1 MHPTSGS
8 QGFPEL
14 ANPSEDLWM
23 QLPRLFARQSPGA
36 PIDVRRAVLQFL
48 LAGLVALLVIAT
60 IALLALRRE
69 SREEAIRDSANYTRL
84 LAETV
89 VAPTL
94 AESPDLLDGN
104 TEALAAFDQRIR
116 RRVLESESG
125 IVRVKIWRADG
136 HIVYSDLTDLIGQRF
151 DLDPD
156 ELDVL
161 RSGSVHAEI
170 SDLDKP
176 ENAGERLQ
184 GKLLEVYYPIRAP
197 SGELLLV
204 EAYQRF
210 AAVSSGGS
218 AVLRK
223 FLPIFLLSLIVLSLV
238 QAPLAWS
245 MARRL
250 RESQRERER
259 LLVSAIDASDTE
271 RRRIASAV
279 HDGPVQELAGLSF
292 ALAGAAD
299 RVNGTPPPDLQRSLE
314 DAAKAT
320 RGIMRQLRGMLVEI
334 HPPNLHAAGLEA
346 ALSDLL
352 APLPARGIETNLDV
366 VHIPEMEREVET
378 LLFRGAQEA
387 LRNVV
392 KHSQASH
399 VVVTL
404 TRQNGAARL
413 EVRDDGKGSDD
424 TLRELRRAEGHM
436 GLSLLT
442 DLVTHAGGR
451 VTFESEPNQGTRL
464 EIEVPLR

>member
-1 MHPTSGS
+1 MRR
-8 QGFPEL
+8 L
-14 ANPSEDLWM
+14 I
-23 QLPRLFARQSPGA
+23 RLFARPAPGA

-48 LAGLVALLVIAT
+48 LAGLGALLLISAIA
-60 IALLALRRE
+60 IMALRRE
-69 SREEAIRDSANYTRL
+69 SRQEAIRDSANYTRL
-84 LAETV
+84 IAETV

-94 AESPDLLDGN
+94 TESPGLLAGDAK
-104 TEALAAFDQRIR
+104 ALADFDRRIR
-116 RRVLESESG
+116 SRVLNGNSG
-125 IVRVKIWRADG
+125 IVRIKIWRPDG
-136 HIVYSDLTDLIGQRF
+136 HILYSDLAVLDGQQF
-151 DLDPD
+151 SLGPE
-156 ELDVL
+156 ELEVIETNEP
-161 RSGSVHAEI
+161 HAEI

-176 ENAGERLQ
+176 ENAGERLE

-197 SGELLLV
+197 DGSPLLV

-210 AAVSSGGS
+210 SAVSSGS
-218 AVLRK
+218 STVLRK
-223 FLPIFLLSLIVLSLV
+223 FLPIFLLSLVVLSLV

-299 RVNGTPPPDLQRSLE
+299 RANGSTSPEVQRSLD

-334 HPPNLHAAGLEA
+334 HPPNLHAAGLDA

-352 APLPARGIETNLDV
+352 APLPARGIETHLDV
-366 VHIPEMEREVET
+366 VHIPDMGRDVET

-392 KHSQASH
+392 KHSQAKNVS
-399 VVVTL
+399 VVVEEHD
-404 TRQNGAARL
+404 GSVRL
-413 EVRDDGKGSDD
+413 EVRDDGLGSDSE
-424 TLRELRRAEGHM
+424 LREQRRADGHV

-442 DLVTHAGGR
+442 DLVSHAGGQ
-451 VTFESEPNQGTRL
+451 VTFESEPNRGTRL